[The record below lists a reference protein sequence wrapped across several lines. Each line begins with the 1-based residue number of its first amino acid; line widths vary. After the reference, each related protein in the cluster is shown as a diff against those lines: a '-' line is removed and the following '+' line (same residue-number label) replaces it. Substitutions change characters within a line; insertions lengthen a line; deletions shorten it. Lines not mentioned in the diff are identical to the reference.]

1 MDIRL
6 VEIKLTLSENME
18 ILEKVS
24 ICNCKID
31 CNCYSGV
38 YSLPNDKF
46 LDWSKLKA
54 FADDKIN
61 VT

>member
-1 MDIRL
+1 MF
-6 VEIKLTLSENME
+6 VMAMTQPVTQK
-18 ILEKVS
+18 
-24 ICNCKID
+24 KIWSKI
-31 CNCYSGV
+31 NP
-38 YSLPNDKF
+38 LPDDKF